1 MRIVGLIPARG
12 GSKGIPR
19 KNLQTVGENSLV
31 AIKILQAKASMCNE
45 IWVSTEDSEIAEL
58 AQRYGAG
65 VIERPDRL
73 AEDFAGSD
81 DVLIHAIETLELSP
95 KDTIVM
101 LQPTSP
107 LLRLSSVDGC
117 INNLLLNPTL
127 NSVLTLK
134 EAHPFMWE
142 QTADK
147 FWNPSGHKREFRPM
161 RQEFNPSGWETG
173 GCYAARVDS
182 VLATKLRFPEP
193 TGLVSVNHIEA
204 LDIDV
209 MEDLVMA
216 RAIFGTLNASKE
228 DRIY

>member
-19 KNLQTVGENSLV
+19 KNLQTVGDNSLV
-31 AIKILQAKASMCNE
+31 AIKILQASASICNE
-45 IWVSTEDSEIAEL
+45 IWVTTEDGEIAEL
-58 AQRYGAG
+58 AKQYGSG
-65 VIERPDRL
+65 VIERPNRL

-81 DVLIHAIETLELSP
+81 DVLTHAIETLELTP
-95 KDTIVM
+95 EDFIVM

-117 INNLLLNPTL
+117 INKLLLNPNL

-142 QTADK
+142 QTTDK

-173 GCYAARVDS
+173 GCYAARVNS
-182 VLATKLRFPEP
+182 VLETKLRFPEP

-209 MEDLVMA
+209 IEDLVMA
-216 RAIFGTLNASKE
+216 RAIFKTLNASKE